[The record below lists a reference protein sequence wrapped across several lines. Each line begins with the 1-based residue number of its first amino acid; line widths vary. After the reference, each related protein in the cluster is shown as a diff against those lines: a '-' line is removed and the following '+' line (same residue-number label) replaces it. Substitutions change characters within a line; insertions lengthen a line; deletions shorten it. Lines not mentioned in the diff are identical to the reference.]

1 MPKLLNIKFQVSI
14 TVGELVL
21 HNAIVF
27 KQAHILFQPQSI
39 DQTAGNIGRDREGG
53 RRHEGGTL
61 LLVTSLI
68 GPHVS
73 VTVHY
78 SDLS

>member
-27 KQAHILFQPQSI
+27 KQALNHRILFQPQSI
-39 DQTAGNIGRDREGG
+39 DEIAGNIGKGGGG
-53 RRHEGGTL
+53 REET
-61 LLVTSLI
+61 
-68 GPHVS
+68 
-73 VTVHY
+73 
-78 SDLS
+78 

>member
-27 KQAHILFQPQSI
+27 KQVLNHRILFQPQSI
-39 DQTAGNIGRDREGG
+39 DEIAGNIGRGGG
-53 RRHEGGTL
+53 REET
-61 LLVTSLI
+61 
-68 GPHVS
+68 
-73 VTVHY
+73 
-78 SDLS
+78 